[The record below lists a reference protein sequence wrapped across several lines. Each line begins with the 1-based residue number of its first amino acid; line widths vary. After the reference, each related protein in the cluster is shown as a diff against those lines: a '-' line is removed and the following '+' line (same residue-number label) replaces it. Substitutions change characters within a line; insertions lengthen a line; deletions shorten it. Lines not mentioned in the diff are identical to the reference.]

1 MLEQLFAES
10 IGFALLF
17 ILLSIF
23 ILWLFI
29 RSAIKSGTKSA
40 LHEFY
45 NETFRADEIKAIK
58 EKKLKDEMDSWN

>member
-17 ILLSIF
+17 ILLFIF
-23 ILWLFI
+23 ILWFFI
-29 RSAIKSGTKSA
+29 RSAVKSGMKSA

-58 EKKLKDEMDSWN
+58 EKELKDEMDSWN